1 MGSPRNAVNA
11 EASLRRNSP
20 SPWLHQPTP
29 VTSADGIG
37 LLSHIPVR
45 PSSAEPHR
53 PHKITVHSSPPLTKT
68 LADHHKEELERK
80 ALWNHYGLMHPHQ

>member
-1 MGSPRNAVNA
+1 MLFWMCYKKNKMNHTSKQQFF
-11 EASLRRNSP
+11 STP

-53 PHKITVHSSPPLTKT
+53 PLKIAAHSSPPLTKC
-68 LADHHKEELERK
+68 LVDHHKE
-80 ALWNHYGLMHPHQ
+80 